1 MNTAGDFSQLLADNL
16 RLQEAIHQAQI
27 GATGTDARAL
37 ADSMRQAFVVD
48 NMRFLI
54 RYFEG
59 SELTEPLPI
68 AMLPGVPPWFL
79 GVCNLHGL
87 LTPVFDLKA
96 YLGLPPRREKR
107 GIKRMFLV
115 LGHGAEAAA
124 ISIDG
129 LPRNLYLGKAQI
141 DNNPEP
147 APADLQAHIRGV
159 YQHRDN
165 TWWDLDVASLLAAIE
180 TNLQQAAAV

>member
-1 MNTAGDFSQLLADNL
+1 MSTAGDFSQLLADNL

-48 NMRFLI
+48 GLRFLI
-54 RYFEG
+54 RYDEG

-87 LTPVFDLKA
+87 LTPVFDLAA
-96 YLGLPPRREKR
+96 YLGLPVKREKR
-107 GIKRMFLV
+107 GVKRMLLV
-115 LGHGAEAAA
+115 LGHGADAAA
-124 ISIDG
+124 IYIDG

-141 DNNPEP
+141 DTNPDP
-147 APADLQAHIRGV
+147 APANLQAHIRGV
-159 YQHRDN
+159 YQHRDH
-165 TWWDLDVASLLAAIE
+165 TWWDLDVASLLAAME
-180 TNLQQAAAV
+180 TTLQQAATV

>member
-27 GATGTDARAL
+27 GASGTDARAL
-37 ADSMRQAFVVD
+37 ADSMRQAFVVGGL
-48 NMRFLI
+48 RFLI
-54 RYFEG
+54 RYDEG

-87 LTPVFDLKA
+87 LTPVFDLAA
-96 YLGLPPRREKR
+96 YLGLPTQREKR
-107 GIKRMFLV
+107 GLKRMLLV
-115 LGHGAEAAA
+115 LGHGADAAA
-124 ISIDG
+124 IYIDG
-129 LPRNLYLGKAQI
+129 LPRNFYLGKAQM
-141 DNNPEP
+141 DKNP
-147 APADLQAHIRGV
+147 ALTPADLHAHIRGV

-165 TWWDLDVASLLAAIE
+165 TWWDLNVESLLAAIE
-180 TNLQQAAAV
+180 AQLQQAAAA

>member
-27 GATGTDARAL
+27 GASGTDARAL
-37 ADSMRQAFVVD
+37 ADSMRQAFVVGGL
-48 NMRFLI
+48 RFLI
-54 RYFEG
+54 RYDEG

-87 LTPVFDLKA
+87 LTPVFDLTA
-96 YLGLPPRREKR
+96 YLGLPTQREKR
-107 GIKRMFLV
+107 GLKRMLLV
-115 LGHGAEAAA
+115 LGHGADAAA
-124 ISIDG
+124 IYIDG
-129 LPRNLYLGKAQI
+129 LPRNFYLGKAQM
-141 DNNPEP
+141 DKNP
-147 APADLQAHIRGV
+147 ALTPADLQAHIRGV

-165 TWWDLDVASLLAAIE
+165 TWWDLNVESLLAAIE
-180 TNLQQAAAV
+180 AQLQQAAAA